1 MLLLTY
7 RPLRPPILL
16 LGFTGTMPLLLT
28 GPGRL
33 GSQKGK
39 GSSTVESVRVVNERV
54 VRSPT
59 SPPQASEPS
68 ASAEPSMKYFAAVE
82 GEPEATGMASTMP
95 PLPEIAP
102 VKARTSSDIF
112 SETPPPEARPR
123 LRPEIQADPRTVF
136 KQRGTTPN
144 RFVPQA
150 AEAAL
155 KIADGPVTDLMVV
168 PLLPSF
174 RCSEQ
179 GVKAL
184 LGYLRSTQI
193 LTAKHQKAWPD
204 SSMSIE
210 LLPDAFVHLAFFNE
224 GGSPPGPPCIA
235 EAHLWFGSKPVALPF
250 GADRESCFRLEL
262 VGVRCAQ
269 VSDAFVARLNS
280 ILYLKAQVL
289 AVPHDPKRL
298 RKPTATMAAEPIPHF
313 DVQER

>member
-1 MLLLTY
+1 
-7 RPLRPPILL
+7 
-16 LGFTGTMPLLLT
+16 
-28 GPGRL
+28 
-33 GSQKGK
+33 
-39 GSSTVESVRVVNERV
+39 
-54 VRSPT
+54 
-59 SPPQASEPS
+59 
-68 ASAEPSMKYFAAVE
+68 
-82 GEPEATGMASTMP
+82 MASTMP

-102 VKARTSSDIF
+102 VKARTSTDIF

-123 LRPEIQADPRTVF
+123 LRPEIHADPRTVF
-136 KQRGTTPN
+136 RQRGQPSA
-144 RFVPQA
+144 RLEPRA
-150 AEAAL
+150 AEAAV

-193 LTAKHQKAWPD
+193 LTAKHQKVWPD

-224 GGSPPGPPCIA
+224 GASPPGPPCIA
-235 EAHLWFGSKPVALPF
+235 EGHLWFGSKPVALPF
-250 GADRESCFRLEL
+250 GAARESCFRLEL
-262 VGVRCAQ
+262 VGVRCTQ
-269 VSDAFVARLNS
+269 VSDAFLARLNS

-289 AVPHDPKRL
+289 AAPHDPKRL
-298 RKPTATMAAEPIPHF
+298 RKPMATVAAEPIPHF